1 MKWLYERENH
11 VINKFYEFHIVGM
24 TFKEEWNTDNILKTE
39 IAIEDQLVNGLKLEF
54 HTSFA
59 PQTGYVYT

>member
-1 MKWLYERENH
+1 
-11 VINKFYEFHIVGM
+11 M

-59 PQTGYVYT
+59 PQTGYVFTWYDWHF